1 MAHFQGASTLNFVAG
16 GSQANQFWVPEI
28 YSKKVQIALRKAS
41 TVEAICNT
49 DYMGEI
55 KSYGDTVNIVKEP
68 QVAVATYTRGLTTP
82 ATALTDAELVLTI
95 DRANYF
101 SFQVDS
107 LEKRF
112 GHINFPEVASNNAAY
127 KLKDNMDQEVM
138 GSLPLALPGA
148 GSTDM
153 YSAATLAGGG
163 ALTSIGGNILGG
175 TVAAKFGTVAAAIAI
190 NHGAGTDPLDFMAR
204 AAQALD
210 EAANPE
216 ENRWFVAA
224 PAFYNS
230 LSETASKLLSVDY
243 NAGKGSLRNGLVASG
258 LIRGFAMYKS
268 NNVRKNIGGNA
279 AGQGVTMFGHMR
291 STSCASA
298 MNTVESFRSPTT
310 FADQV
315 RGLHVYGRK
324 VIAPQ
329 SIGVGIVNIT

>member
-1 MAHFQGASTLNFVAG
+1 MAHFQGGNTLNFVAG
-16 GSQANQFWVPEI
+16 GVQANQFWVPEI

-68 QVAVATYTRGLTTP
+68 QIATAAYTRGLATP
-82 ATALTDAELVLTI
+82 ATALTDAELVLVI
-95 DRANYF
+95 DKANYF

-107 LEKRF
+107 LEKKF

-127 KLKDNMDQEVM
+127 QLKDAMDVEVLDNMYDEAIAATAVLTPAGNAAKAAIFGSVAAPIDIGHAAGEVD
-138 GSLPLALPGA
+138 PLNFM
-148 GSTDM
+148 S
-153 YSAATLAGGG
+153 SAAQ
-163 ALTSIGGNILGG
+163 
-175 TVAAKFGTVAAAIAI
+175 V
-190 NHGAGTDPLDFMAR
+190 M
-204 AAQALD
+204 D
-210 EAANPE
+210 ENNNPE
-216 ENRWFVAA
+216 DNRWFVAA
-224 PAFYNS
+224 PSFYNQLADTS
-230 LSETASKLLSVDY
+230 SKLLSIDY

-258 LIRGFAMYKS
+258 LVRGFAMYKS
-268 NNVRKNIGGNA
+268 LNTLSQQVGGAGA
-279 AGQGVTMFGHMR
+279 AVPSVLFGHMR

-324 VIAPQ
+324 VLNTA
-329 SIGVGIVNIT
+329 SVGAGIIQID

>member
-1 MAHFQGASTLNFVAG
+1 MAHFQGGSTVNFVAG
-16 GSQANQFWVPEI
+16 GVQTNQFWVPEI

-68 QVAVATYTRGLTTP
+68 QIATAAYTRGLATP
-82 ATALTDAELVLTI
+82 ATALTDAELVLVI
-95 DRANYF
+95 DKANYF

-107 LEKRF
+107 LEKKF

-127 KLKDNMDQEVM
+127 QLKDAMDVEVLDNMYDEAIAATAVLTPAGNAAKAAIFGSVAAPIDIGHAAGEVD
-138 GSLPLALPGA
+138 PLNFM
-148 GSTDM
+148 S
-153 YSAATLAGGG
+153 SAAQ
-163 ALTSIGGNILGG
+163 
-175 TVAAKFGTVAAAIAI
+175 V
-190 NHGAGTDPLDFMAR
+190 M
-204 AAQALD
+204 D
-210 EAANPE
+210 ENNNPE
-216 ENRWFVAA
+216 DNRWFVAA
-224 PAFYNS
+224 PSFYNQLADTS
-230 LSETASKLLSVDY
+230 SKLLSIDY

-258 LIRGFAMYKS
+258 LVRGFAMYKS
-268 NNVRKNIGGNA
+268 LNTLSQVVGGAGA
-279 AGQGVTMFGHMR
+279 AVPSVLFGHMR

-324 VIAPQ
+324 VLNTA
-329 SIGVGIVNIT
+329 SVGAGIIKID